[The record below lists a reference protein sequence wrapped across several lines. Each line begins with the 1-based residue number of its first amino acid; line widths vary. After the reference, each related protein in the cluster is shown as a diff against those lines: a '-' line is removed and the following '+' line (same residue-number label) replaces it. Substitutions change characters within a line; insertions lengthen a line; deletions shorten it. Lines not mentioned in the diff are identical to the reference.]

1 MGESFRQWPKE
12 MRFISPS
19 FNQQGWTN
27 SFDLNSVAYG
37 TSPAFTL
44 HAEHPSGEEYATYLS
59 VLADKAEL
67 NIRTRT
73 EVKAVRALEEAEGGG
88 FEVHVAPAG
97 SENDD
102 DTT

>member
-1 MGESFRQWPKE
+1 M
-12 MRFISPS
+12 
-19 FNQQGWTN
+19 T
-27 SFDLNSVAYG
+27 G
-37 TSPAFTL
+37 T
-44 HAEHPSGEEYATYLS
+44 
-59 VLADKAEL
+59 AEL